1 MGRSRCGSVTPANSC
16 SRRLGR
22 NTRKILLG
30 LRLLGIANRSFS
42 TTFRDRASSQVFR
55 ATAFMHSPLKR
66 DEADSIPASGT
77 KVSKKEA
84 AYYNGR
90 VRRASTSVAEYSEI
104 FHFFYSTRQK
114 Q

>member
-1 MGRSRCGSVTPANSC
+1 
-16 SRRLGR
+16 
-22 NTRKILLG
+22 
-30 LRLLGIANRSFS
+30 
-42 TTFRDRASSQVFR
+42 
-55 ATAFMHSPLKR
+55 MHSPLKR